1 MHSRTPSCLC
11 HRYLFIQWLIEYINF
26 IQNQSCPNP
35 TTPTIQPVSIPRL
48 ALLSCLLLAES
59 IEIVLEVD
67 KRNIATLRKLADNVL
82 TFWPHRYFSDWWHSW
97 SGRMYAITLSKSTI
111 FAKFCQN
118 ANLLQ
123 KKKLTPAK
131 LRDPGTKRCEKY
143 YSFWD
148 FISVCIYKPNV
159 KFLA

>member
-1 MHSRTPSCLC
+1 MPSCLY

-67 KRNIATLRKLADNVL
+67 KGNIATLRKLADDVL
-82 TFWPHRYFSDWWHSW
+82 TFCRHRYFSD
-97 SGRMYAITLSKSTI
+97 
-111 FAKFCQN
+111 
-118 ANLLQ
+118 
-123 KKKLTPAK
+123 
-131 LRDPGTKRCEKY
+131 
-143 YSFWD
+143 
-148 FISVCIYKPNV
+148 
-159 KFLA
+159 